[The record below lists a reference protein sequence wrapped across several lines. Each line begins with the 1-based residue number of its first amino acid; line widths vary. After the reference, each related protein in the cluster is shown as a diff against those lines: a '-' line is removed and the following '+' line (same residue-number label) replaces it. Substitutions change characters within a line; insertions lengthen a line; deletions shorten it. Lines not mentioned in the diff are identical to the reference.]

1 MSLNSNSIE
10 ISNKKGNI
18 LNEQGKF
25 SEAIECFDQSI
36 QLDSNQFETLR
47 DKGYAFYC
55 LKNFDNAIESYE
67 DACRTATNN
76 DLKAELNYRIGL
88 IHNETSEFPTAIYYF
103 NKAIELNS
111 KIFDFHFHKAESLKN
126 SKFYREAL
134 NSFYTALHLNPDC
147 NEAKKKIAILNQK
160 IQCEMRTSNECK
172 RFKAEP
178 T

>member
-1 MSLNSNSIE
+1 M
-10 ISNKKGNI
+10 
-18 LNEQGKF
+18 
-25 SEAIECFDQSI
+25 
-36 QLDSNQFETLR
+36 
-47 DKGYAFYC
+47 
-55 LKNFDNAIESYE
+55 
-67 DACRTATNN
+67 
-76 DLKAELNYRIGL
+76 